1 MRIPMILAAATAT
14 AALCAGAAQAASVEV
29 KDAVARVT
37 VIPENRSDIKVEFI
51 SSNPRL
57 PLEVRSFAGRTIVDG
72 HLRHIRDCRGSAEN
86 VSVEIRDGGR
96 FGWKDLPQVVIR
108 TP

>member
-51 SSNPRL
+51 SSNPAL
-57 PLEVRSFAGRTIVDG
+57 PLEIRTFAGRTIVDG
-72 HLRHIRDCRGSAEN
+72 RLGRRIHECHGSGEN
-86 VSVEIRDGGR
+86 VAVRVRGVGEVS
-96 FGWKDLPQVVIR
+96 WKDMPQVVI
-108 TP
+108 